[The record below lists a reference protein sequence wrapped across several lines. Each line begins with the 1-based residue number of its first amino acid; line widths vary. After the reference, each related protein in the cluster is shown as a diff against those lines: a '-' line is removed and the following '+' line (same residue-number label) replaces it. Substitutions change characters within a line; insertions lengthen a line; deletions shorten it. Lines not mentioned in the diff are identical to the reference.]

1 MGTLCLKSCK
11 LEIGKEEAVGQGM
24 KSDAEHTFPVSFWLT
39 WCNKAGEVGV
49 EKEMEMKTLSQR
61 QE

>member
-11 LEIGKEEAVGQGM
+11 LVIGKEEAVGQGM
-24 KSDAEHTFPVSFWLT
+24 KSGVT

-49 EKEMEMKTLSQR
+49 EKEMEMNSLSQR